1 MIGHLEIKPAQIRTS
16 YWQHRPFKNV
26 RWTLKLHLVQHLP
39 FKNVRWTLK
48 LHLVQHLPVK
58 SVRWTLKL
66 HLVKHRPFK
75 KVRWT
80 LRLHLVLTSYASK
93 EIEEKRE
100 SKRVNFKQTLIS
112 VPFFVNSLT

>member
-26 RWTLKLHLVQHLP
+26 RWTLKLHLVKHRP
-39 FKNVRWTLK
+39 FKNVTWTLR
-48 LHLVQHLPVK
+48 LHLVQH
-58 SVRWTLKL
+58 
-66 HLVKHRPFK
+66 RPFK
-75 KVRWT
+75 NVRWT
-80 LRLHLVLTSYASK
+80 LRLHLVLTSCASK